1 MDQLQTTTIHWG
13 HWLVDYSFNFDHSSQ
28 HSQYHV
34 QFHETME
41 NGSADGAWK
50 TKTKLQPN
58 KTVVA
63 DLLIAADGIR
73 SAVLSKIY
81 RSKALVSS
89 PVVVSDDD
97 KEITKENATV
107 HETGFMPR
115 EMGLRYMGVRLILGI
130 ADFSHPL
137 LNERGF
143 YTLDGKHRLFTMP
156 YSSNRFSK
164 TKQKNRI
171 MWQLSFA
178 TGEESSSSPWM
189 PLDATYLR
197 DYVVRTCRTWHDPVI
212 AMVEATPIET
222 IWGT

>member
-1 MDQLQTTTIHWG
+1 MNQLRTTTIHWG
-13 HWLVDYSFNFDHSSQ
+13 HRLVDYNFDSH
-28 HSQYHV
+28 HSQYQI
-34 QFHETME
+34 QFHETMT
-41 NGSADGAWK
+41 NGSSGSLK
-50 TKTKLQPN
+50 TASEPT

-63 DLLIAADGIR
+63 DLLVAADGIR

-81 RSKALVSS
+81 RSKTKVNPA
-89 PVVVSDDD
+89 VVSYDD
-97 KEITKENATV
+97 KDMSASTKNGMLSDKTCFIP
-107 HETGFMPR
+107 HQI
-115 EMGLRYMGVRLILGI
+115 GLRYMGVRLILGI

-178 TGEESSSSPWM
+178 TGDKSSPSL
-189 PLDATYLR
+189 PLDVASLR
-197 DYVVRTCRTWHDPVI
+197 DYVVQTCRSWHDPVLG
-212 AMVEATPIET
+212 MVEATPMET